1 MKNKELADLLL
12 QNPENEVVV
21 LIKGNWYL
29 QEIKVKEI
37 TNNTSN
43 NITGIVVNIKSFLL
57 TMII

>member
-43 NITGIVVNIKSFLL
+43 NITGIVVNIKALL
-57 TMII
+57 CAMK

>member
-29 QEIKVKEI
+29 QEDIKEI

-57 TMII
+57 TMK